1 MAKCLYIISERKE
14 EMDMV
19 KLFNQFCI
27 KAYFGVKN
35 FIQEEKGA
43 VDLITIVVLIGIV
56 VILAVAF
63 KKAITNLLTT
73 AFSNITQNTR
83 EATTGTVDF
92 GTGG

>member
-63 KKAITNLLTT
+63 KKAISGLLTT
-73 AFSNITQNTR
+73 MFKTITDN
-83 EATTGTVDF
+83 ATNAIEG
-92 GTGG
+92 